1 MIKVNIGFKRNEID
15 GVVFYTIPAFENTGK
30 VKHLFSTRIGGVSG
44 GPYSSLNL
52 SLTRYDDKESVYEN
66 FNRICHVAN
75 INYNDMVF
83 SNQIHSDG
91 IRIVNESDKGKNFGE
106 SDIKNAD
113 ALMTNER
120 GIPIVTFYADCT
132 PLYFLDPVKNVI
144 ALAHAGWRGTVKEIG
159 PKTVK
164 TMVTAFGSDKKDI
177 LAAVGPAIGFCCYEV
192 GKDVADEI
200 SRLNIN
206 IDDVLLD
213 KGDGKWMLNLEMTN
227 YYELINCGIK
237 DENITI
243 SGLCTSCNIDEFY
256 SYRRDKGITGSMA
269 AFMELI

>member
-1 MIKVNIGFKRNEID
+1 MNRGFKRNEID
-15 GVVFYTIPAFENTGK
+15 GVVFYTIPEFENTGK

-52 SLTRYDDKESVYEN
+52 SLTRYDDRESVYEN
-66 FNRICHVAN
+66 FSRICHVAN
-75 INYNDMVF
+75 INYSDMVF
-83 SNQIHSDG
+83 SNQVHSDG
-91 IRIVNESDKGKNFGE
+91 IRIVNRSDKGKNFGI

-132 PLYFLDPVKNVI
+132 PLYFLDPVKNII
-144 ALAHAGWRGTVKEIG
+144 ALAHAGWRGTAKEIG
-159 PKTVK
+159 PKTVE
-164 TMVTAFGSDKKDI
+164 TMVTAFGSHKKDI
-177 LAAVGPAIGFCCYEV
+177 LAAIGPAIGVCCYEV
-192 GKDVADEI
+192 GKDVADKI
-200 SRLNIN
+200 SKLNIN
-206 IDDVLLD
+206 IGDVLLD

-237 DENITI
+237 DENITL
-243 SGLCTSCNIDEFY
+243 SGLCTSCNAYEFY
-256 SYRRDKGITGSMA
+256 SYRRDKGATGSMA